1 MFDLEDDRIDRL
13 GINNAAITPDKEEVL
28 DQLGEDIMTRLM
40 DQEADAD
47 ILEKMYENEQ
57 ISPEDL

>member
-13 GINNAAITPDKEEVL
+13 GINNAAITPDKEDVL
-28 DQLGEDIMTRLM
+28 DQLGETIMTQLM

>member
-28 DQLGEDIMTRLM
+28 DQLGEDIMTRLI